1 MWMAFRF
8 IVELGD
14 LGFSQ
19 IRKNIGAQYGIMYI
33 TVTTSIIWFLLVP
46 LYRDKTGVVQQLI
59 SVLFTNEYISNLG
72 ICKKKTCFSPFL
84 SKKIPKRLDHASMAT
99 QTKIP
104 SYFKMLGTKEG
115 NSVPRLERHIM
126 QVWLRDERDWFGG
139 VWDFR
144 VGDSC

>member
-72 ICKKKTCFSPFL
+72 ICKKKHMFL
-84 SKKIPKRLDHASMAT
+84 TISLQENT
-99 QTKIP
+99 QTAGSCFDGNADEDP
-104 SYFKMLGTKEG
+104 QLLQDVGHERGQFGASLGATHHAGLVEG
-115 NSVPRLERHIM
+115 
-126 QVWLRDERDWFGG
+126 
-139 VWDFR
+139 
-144 VGDSC
+144 